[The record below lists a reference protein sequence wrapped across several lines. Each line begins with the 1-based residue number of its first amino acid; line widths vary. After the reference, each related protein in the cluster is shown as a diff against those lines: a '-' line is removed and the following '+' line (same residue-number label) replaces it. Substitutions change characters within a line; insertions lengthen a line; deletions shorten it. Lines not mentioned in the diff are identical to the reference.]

1 MDITQKVKEIVVERL
16 GVSIDDVV
24 PTARF
29 QEDLNADSLD
39 VVELIMSLE
48 EEFGISIPDE
58 DVEDVRCVQDAIDYI
73 SRRLKES
80 GAGEGDSAGA
90 AD

>member
-1 MDITQKVKEIVVERL
+1 MDIAQKVKEIVVERL
-16 GVSIDDVV
+16 GVPMEDVV

-58 DVEDVRCVQDAIDYI
+58 DVEDVRCVQDAIDYLN
-73 SRRLKES
+73 RKLKEGES
-80 GAGEGDSAGA
+80 GEAKSAGA
-90 AD
+90 AN